1 MTVCV
6 LQSHRTPLPHP
17 WLVRCLESVAD
28 WATRHSFNYRFI
40 GDELLDHLPDDLKC
54 RINISSVIKSDLA
67 RLRAAQSLLTLYDT
81 VIWLDADVLVLAP
94 DAWHV
99 PMHHS
104 SVGRENWV
112 QADERGRLRNF
123 RKVHNA
129 AMVFHRGDSLL
140 GFYADTAERLLRANQ
155 TAMPEQFIGPKLL
168 TALHN
173 AAQLSVWESAGMMS
187 PWVGRDV
194 LGVGDGNALNML
206 REAHAEP
213 VAALNMCSSS
223 CRRGELSDE
232 QMSAIIDTLLLRGCV

>member
-17 WLVRCLESVAD
+17 WLARCLKSVTD
-28 WATRHSFNYRFI
+28 WATRHTFSYRFW
-40 GDELLDHLPDDLKC
+40 GDELFDQLPDDL
-54 RINISSVIKSDLA
+54 RLRRDISAVIKSDLA
-67 RLRAAQSLLTLYDT
+67 RLRAVQTLLNAYTT

-94 DAWHV
+94 DDWCV
-99 PMHHS
+99 PMQHS

-140 GFYADTAERLLRANQ
+140 DFYADTAERLLRANHA
-155 TAMPEQFIGPKLL
+155 AMPEQFIGPKLL

-173 AAQLSVWESAGMMS
+173 TAQLPVWESAGMMS
-187 PWVGRDV
+187 PLVGRDV
-194 LGVGDGNALNML
+194 LGVGDGAALRML
-206 REAHAEP
+206 REAHTEP
-213 VAALNMCSSS
+213 VAALNLCSSS
-223 CRRGELSDE
+223 CGRGELSDL
-232 QMSAIIDTLLLRGCV
+232 QMSDIIDTLLFRGCV